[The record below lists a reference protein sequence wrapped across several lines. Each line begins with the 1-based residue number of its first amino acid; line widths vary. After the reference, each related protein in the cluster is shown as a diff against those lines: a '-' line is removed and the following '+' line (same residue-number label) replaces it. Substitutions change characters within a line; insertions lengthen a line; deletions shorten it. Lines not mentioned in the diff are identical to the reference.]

1 MLKVKNADITCYKLT
16 SLVSSEQGNVKK
28 SKKKKKKKKKNDENR
43 WKYLIPTE
51 KYFISSKRL

>member
-28 SKKKKKKKKKNDENR
+28 SKKKKKKKKKNYENR

>member
-28 SKKKKKKKKKNDENR
+28 SKKKKKKNDEKR

>member
-1 MLKVKNADITCYKLT
+1 M

-28 SKKKKKKKKKNDENR
+28 SKKKKKNDENR